1 LAACIIAAVDEPIGE
16 SAQLMLPVLRPGTVL
31 AASWLPTLRWCIDA
45 QVVFTI
51 AHNVWSPN
59 GPQMVPKWG

>member
-16 SAQLMLPVLRPGTVL
+16 SAQLMLPVLRPATVL

-45 QVVFTI
+45 QVVHHR
-51 AHNVWSPN
+51 A
-59 GPQMVPKWG
+59 